1 LKRNAQTLIFRTAPR
16 NQERAIVQSIED
28 NVNLVPYE
36 SGRRMNEGVGIELPR
51 TVERSPGTA
60 MPSVPNSV
68 GGVQGE
74 TATASSSKYP
84 VTCLAGTSNSAFVKR
99 GVKRKS
105 RDPETPRKKIQK
117 FQPQDSNNI
126 ERVTQNQNVMRPPR
140 EIRQAGIRGQE
151 KTRALVNFFRQS
163 RREVSQAIQDGRAAP
178 IISCNCKQSN
188 CPFCSGLNS
197 RDDEE

>member
-1 LKRNAQTLIFRTAPR
+1 MFRTAPR

-28 NVNLVPYE
+28 NINLVQYE
-36 SGRRMNEGVGIELPR
+36 SGRPMNEGVGIELPR

-84 VTCLAGTSNSAFVKR
+84 VTGLAGTSNSAFVQR

-105 RDPETPRKKIQK
+105 KDAETPRKKIQK

-126 ERVTQNQNVMRPPR
+126 ERGTQDQNVMGPPPPR
-140 EIRQAGIRGQE
+140 RAAIRGQE

-163 RREVSQAIQDGRAAP
+163 QREISQAIEDGRAEQ

-188 CPFCSGLNS
+188 CSFCFVLNS